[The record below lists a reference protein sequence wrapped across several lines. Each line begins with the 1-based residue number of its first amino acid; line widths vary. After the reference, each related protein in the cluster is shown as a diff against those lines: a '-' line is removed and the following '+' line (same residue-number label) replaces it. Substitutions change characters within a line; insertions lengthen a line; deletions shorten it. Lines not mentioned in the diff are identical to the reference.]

1 MKQRKRGFYEKYIKR
16 FLDIACSLL
25 AIVVFGWLY
34 IIIAVIVRIKM
45 GSPVVFKQPR
55 PGLIDPKTGNERIFD
70 MYKFRTMT
78 DERDEDGNLLP
89 DEARLGRFGKFLRG
103 TSMDELLEAFN
114 ILKGD
119 MSIIG
124 PRPQLVR
131 DMVFMTDEQ
140 RMRHTAKPG
149 LSGLAQVM
157 GRNSITWE
165 DKINWDLKYIEN
177 ISFLKDLKIVWLTVK
192 KVFGRE
198 ESSDELDVT
207 DDYGD
212 TLLKTGKVSKEKY
225 DAEQAHARNI
235 IAEYKKGKK

>member
-1 MKQRKRGFYEKYIKR
+1 
-16 FLDIACSLL
+16 
-25 AIVVFGWLY
+25 
-34 IIIAVIVRIKM
+34 
-45 GSPVVFKQPR
+45 
-55 PGLIDPKTGNERIFD
+55 
-70 MYKFRTMT
+70 
-78 DERDEDGNLLP
+78 
-89 DEARLGRFGKFLRG
+89 
-103 TSMDELLEAFN
+103 
-114 ILKGD
+114 

-165 DKINWDLKYIEN
+165 DKLNWDLKYIEN
-177 ISFLKDLKIVWLTVK
+177 ISLFEDLRIVWLTVK

-212 TLLKTGKVSKEKY
+212 ALLKTGKVSQEKY
-225 DAEQAHARNI
+225 DAKQAYARDI
-235 IAEYKKGKK
+235 IAQYKRGIK